1 MASRL
6 STMGRGVPIGSTGRM
21 TTIRSA
27 TLYAATLTTGLYA
40 GLFFTFS
47 VPVMP
52 GLSRVDDQTFVRAVQ
67 QINRAVENGWFMGVF
82 LGAPALAALAGLL
95 RLAPG
100 HRRALAWTAA
110 GFVLAATAQII
121 TFVVHI
127 PLNTTID
134 TAGDPGRIAD
144 IAGLRAGFE
153 SSWVRGNLGRT
164 ATATAAFACLI
175 RAVAVDGR
183 GRHAP

>member
-1 MASRL
+1 MTTNTTPGLREDTA
-6 STMGRGVPIGSTGRM
+6 M
-21 TTIRSA
+21 TTIRGA
-27 TLYAATLTTGLYA
+27 ALFAATLTTGLYA
-40 GLFFTFS
+40 GLFYTFS

-52 GLSRVDDQTFVRAVQ
+52 GLGQVDDETFVRAVQ
-67 QINRAVENGWFMGVF
+67 QINRAVENGWFMTIF
-82 LGAPALAALAGLL
+82 LGAPALAALAAVL
-95 RLAPG
+95 RLRHG

-153 SSWVRGNLGRT
+153 ATWTRWNLART
-164 ATATAAFACLI
+164 ITATAAFACLI

-183 GRHAP
+183 GRTTP